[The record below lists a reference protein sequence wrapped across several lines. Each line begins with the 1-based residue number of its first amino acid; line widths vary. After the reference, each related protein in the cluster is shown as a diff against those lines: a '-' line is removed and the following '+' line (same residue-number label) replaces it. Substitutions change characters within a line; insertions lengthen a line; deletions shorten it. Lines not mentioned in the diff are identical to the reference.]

1 MCSSR
6 MAAVYQAQGGVQM
19 ARIKA
24 TDLEIRRATLED
36 DSEVIPLLQAALKKD
51 DDPLYR
57 DFLDWK
63 HRQNPFGVSPAWV
76 ALHEGKIVG
85 YRTLLRWR
93 FINDEGKKV
102 AAVRAVDTATHPDY
116 QGLGIFRTLTVRG
129 VAELTMEGDGIVF
142 NTPNDQSRPGYLKMG
157 WSEVKRLPIGVLPS
171 GPKALVKM
179 VSSRVP
185 AALWS
190 EDTSVG
196 LAGTELQDPSLAN
209 ALLQHAPKKGFRTD
223 RTPEYIAWRTAL
235 EPLRYRLLLA
245 DEGDPAMGGVIFRLK
260 RRGSTVEAAIVEQL
274 VPNAKIG
281 AKLVW
286 QVLTRTKADYAI
298 GLRTGPSAGLLPMPV
313 PGMGPLLTARPL
325 AGSPPSAGGWT
336 LTLADVEL
344 F

>member
-1 MCSSR
+1 
-6 MAAVYQAQGGVQM
+6 MAH
-19 ARIKA
+19 IKA
-24 TDLEIRRATLED
+24 ADLEVRRATPD
-36 DSEVIPLLQAALKKD
+36 DDGEVIPLLQAALKKD
-51 DDPLYR
+51 EDPHYR
-57 DFLDWK
+57 AFLEWK

-76 ALHEGKIVG
+76 ALHEGRIVG

-102 AAVRAVDTATHPDY
+102 TAVRAVDTATHPDF
-116 QGLGIFRTLTVRG
+116 QGLGIFRLLTVRG

-171 GPKALVKM
+171 GTKAMVRM

-190 EDTSVG
+190 EDTTVG
-196 LAGTELQDPSLAN
+196 IAGSELADPNLAN
-209 ALLQHAPKKGFRTD
+209 ALLAHAPKRGFRTD
-223 RTPEYIAWRTAL
+223 RTPEYLAWRTAL
-235 EPLRYRLLLA
+235 GPLKYRILLA
-245 DEGDPAMGGVIFRLK
+245 DERAPEKGGVIFRLK

-274 VPNAKIG
+274 VPNARVG

-286 QVLTRTKADYAI
+286 DVVNRTKADYAI
-298 GLRTGPSAGLLPMPV
+298 GLRTGPSAGLIPVPV
-313 PGMGPLLTARPL
+313 PGMGPLLTTRPL
-325 AGSPPSAGGWT
+325 AASPPPPSLWT

>member
-1 MCSSR
+1 
-6 MAAVYQAQGGVQM
+6 M
-19 ARIKA
+19 ARINVA
-24 TDLEIRRATLED
+24 DLEVRRATRDD
-36 DSEVIPLLQAALKKD
+36 DSEVIPLLQAALKKES
-51 DDPLYR
+51 DPYYR
-57 DFLDWK
+57 LFLDWK

-76 ALHEGKIVG
+76 ALHEGRIVG

-102 AAVRAVDTATHPDY
+102 TAVRAVDTATHPDY

-129 VAELTMEGDGIVF
+129 IAELTMEGDGIVF

-157 WSEVKRLPIGVLPS
+157 WSEVKRLSIGVLPS

-179 VSSRVP
+179 ASSRVP

-196 LAGTELQDPSLAN
+196 LAGSELADPRLAT
-209 ALLQHAPKKGFRTD
+209 ALLRHAPKRGFRTD
-223 RTPEYIAWRTAL
+223 RTPEYLAWRTAL
-235 EPLRYRLLLA
+235 DPLQYRVLLS
-245 DEGDPAMGGVIFRLK
+245 DESDPGQGGVIFRLK

-274 VPNAKIG
+274 VPSARIG

-286 QVLTRTKADYAI
+286 EVLTRTKADYAI
-298 GLRTGPSAGLLPMPV
+298 GLHTGPSAGLIPMPI
-313 PGMGPLLTARPL
+313 PGMGPLLTTRPL
-325 AGSPPSAGGWT
+325 ASSPPAPGAWT

>member
-1 MCSSR
+1 
-6 MAAVYQAQGGVQM
+6 M

-24 TDLEIRRATLED
+24 TDLEIRRATPDD

-51 DDPLYR
+51 DDPHYR

-76 ALHEGKIVG
+76 ALHEGRIVG

-102 AAVRAVDTATHPDY
+102 TAVRAVDTATHPDY

-142 NTPNDQSRPGYLKMG
+142 NTPNDRSRPGYLKMG

-171 GPKALVKM
+171 GPKAMVKM

-190 EDTSVG
+190 EETNVG
-196 LAGTELQDPSLAN
+196 LAGAELADPRLAA
-209 ALLQHAPKKGFRTD
+209 ALLQHSPRKGFRTD
-223 RTPEYIAWRTAL
+223 RTPEYLAWRTAL
-235 EPLRYRLLLA
+235 QPLRYRVLLA
-245 DEGDPAMGGVIFRLK
+245 DERYPNKGGVIFRLK
-260 RRGSTVEAAIVEQL
+260 RRGSTIEAAIVEQL
-274 VPNAKIG
+274 VPHPRVG
-281 AKLVW
+281 AKLVREA
-286 QVLTRTKADYAI
+286 LARTKADYAI
-298 GLRTGPSAGLLPMPV
+298 GLRTGPSAGLLAMPI
-313 PGMGPLLTARPL
+313 PGMGPLLTTRPL
-325 AGSPPSAGGWT
+325 AASPPAPGAWA